1 MESRSTDPVASA
13 ADLNAVLDAFAA
25 DLAIR
30 PTVTIPAPLE
40 QQAFSAFFHS

>member
-25 DLAIR
+25 DLATR
-30 PTVTIPAPLE
+30 PTDPIPAPLE
-40 QQAFSAFFHS
+40 QQAFFGFYHS